1 MTTIS
6 FTPNLLRHVETP
18 SLDVQGDN
26 VRLAL
31 ENYFTSNPKVRSYIL
46 DDQGNLRK
54 HIAVF
59 LNNELIQDRT
69 NLSDAVSENDNIF
82 VIQALTGG

>member
-18 SLDVQGDN
+18 ALDVVGET

-31 ENYFTSNPKVRSYIL
+31 ENYFTNNPKVRSYIL
-46 DDQGNLRK
+46 DDQGSLRK
-54 HIAVF
+54 HVAIF
-59 LNNELIQDRT
+59 LNNELIHDRT
-69 NLSDAVSENDNIF
+69 ELSDPVRENDNIF

>member
-18 SLDVQGDN
+18 TLDVVGAT

-31 ENYFTSNPKVRSYIL
+31 ENYFTNNPKVRSYIL
-46 DDQGNLRK
+46 DDQGSLRK
-54 HIAVF
+54 HVAIF
-59 LNNELIQDRT
+59 LNNELIHDRT
-69 NLSDAVSENDNIF
+69 ELSDPVRENDNIF

>member
-18 SLDVQGDN
+18 ALAVEGGT

-31 ENYFTSNPKVRSYIL
+31 ENYFTNNPKVRSYIL

-54 HIAVF
+54 HVAIF
-59 LNNELIQDRT
+59 LNNELIHDRAE
-69 NLSDAVSENDNIF
+69 LSDPVRENDNIF

>member
-6 FTPNLLRHVETP
+6 FTPSLLRHVDTP
-18 SLDVQGDN
+18 SLEVQGTT

-31 ENYFTSNPKVRSYIL
+31 DDYFTNNPTVRSYIL
-46 DDQGNLRK
+46 DDQGSLRK
-54 HIAVF
+54 HVAIF
-59 LNNELIQDRT
+59 LNNEFIHDRT
-69 NLSDAVSENDNIF
+69 KLSDPVRESDNIF